1 MGARLQ
7 IRNGSN
13 PKLRQRKKNSQQERT
28 SKFVQRSYVC
38 RRYVSCPGEEDGLR
52 DRFLDDVHSLRPI
65 GAPSRRQTC
74 DACAPCAP
82 QAAVRA
88 IARRRRRANA
98 FYEATGIRILADR
111 FRQAAC
117 ALTAETHDAAFDVG
131 RFGLP
136 CGSSCNR
143 GAYAACCG
151 CQRNADEEQAAARSS
166 RD

>member
-52 DRFLDDVHSLRPI
+52 DRFLDDGHSLRPI
-65 GAPSRRQTC
+65 GAASRRRTC
-74 DACAPCAP
+74 DACAPQP
-82 QAAVRA
+82 AVRA

-98 FYEATGIRILADR
+98 FYEAIGIRIRELPIALDKPLA
-111 FRQAAC
+111 
-117 ALTAETHDAAFDVG
+117 
-131 RFGLP
+131 
-136 CGSSCNR
+136 S
-143 GAYAACCG
+143 
-151 CQRNADEEQAAARSS
+151 
-166 RD
+166 